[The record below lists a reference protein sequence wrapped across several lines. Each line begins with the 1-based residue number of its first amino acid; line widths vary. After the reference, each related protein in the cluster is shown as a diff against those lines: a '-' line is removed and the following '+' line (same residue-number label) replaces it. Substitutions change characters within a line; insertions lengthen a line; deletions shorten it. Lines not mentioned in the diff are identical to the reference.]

1 MERLVQVE
9 QEVPPQ
15 EALVAPLVL
24 VVLEVAAWVVLEEPS
39 VPADQTEVVEQAA
52 ALGLVARVAKVP
64 CVRRTAC
71 ATQVTSRW
79 AWTAQ
84 RSASAIP

>member
-1 MERLVQVE
+1 MGSTGARLVPVING
-9 QEVPPQ
+9 
-15 EALVAPLVL
+15 
-24 VVLEVAAWVVLEEPS
+24 S
-39 VPADQTEVVEQAA
+39 
-52 ALGLVARVAKVP
+52 GG
-64 CVRRTAC
+64 TAGGSGTGGTGGQGPICASYVC

>member
-1 MERLVQVE
+1 MERFVQVE
-9 QEVPPQ
+9 LEVP
-15 EALVAPLVL
+15 
-24 VVLEVAAWVVLEEPS
+24 AWVVLVARL
-39 VPADQTEVVEQAA
+39 VPVDQTEVVELLA
-52 ALGLVARVAKVP
+52 ALELVAQVAKVP
-64 CVRRTAC
+64 SVRRTVC